1 MATAFSREIDHGE
14 GTSASPRSKFNL
26 TISYSVSDNQITFT
40 SDVTGTYVSLYGS
53 YYHYLNL
60 TIYVNGTAYP
70 VFSEKL
76 LGYRSKSEGPYNK
89 QTFSKSIT
97 TPLLEEGTSATFY
110 AQSTF
115 NQGGSDDSS
124 HTLNMGSDAYQ
135 SSWPGFSWKD
145 LGSGSETTTNISY
158 SLSDYQVG
166 YYYFTPTVN
175 GTVTIYTSEADDSYG
190 GIASTTSDGES
201 QLDLSTSDVNGG
213 SIVTGDD
220 YILAQNDDSGGDSQF
235 KCSDVAVTANTKY
248 EIFVHNYYGDADSGT
263 LHIDFT
269 PYSYFSWVDL
279 GYTST
284 PSNNETVDF
293 DLTSNQVGYYWY
305 YPPGDGTITIYSTG
319 NTDTYG
325 GFGTDM
331 SLSSEKASG
340 DSIVTGESYS
350 CQDDINGSNDRNF
363 ICENIPVTGGDWAG
377 QVFVHG
383 YNNAASGTLH
393 IDFTPYSWVDLG
405 YTYIPSN
412 NETVDFDLTS
422 NQVGYYWYY
431 PPGDGTITIY
441 STGNT
446 DTYGGF
452 GTDMSLSSEKASGDS
467 IVTGESYSCQD
478 DINGSNDRNF
488 ICENIPV
495 TGGDWA
501 GQVFVHGYNN
511 AASGTLHI
519 DFTPSVYIVTFD
531 ANGGNNPPDAL
542 SCAPGESIT
551 MPTEKPTRSGYI
563 FLGWGAGKTSSWTP
577 PGAIVGG
584 TYTPD
589 TTRTL
594 YAIWGYTLT
603 VNPNGGTMISGSDS
617 SGAIETTSSY
627 STIGFTKTST
637 YGRWLG
643 NFTEN
648 RRKYPNTDNYCQPIR
663 TGYTF
668 NNWIVTSG
676 NGSVLYNAPGEN
688 FYSFYNN
695 DKFDSV
701 AHSGSTYGYYYYIN
715 NETNPTHS
723 TITAQWTANT
733 YTVTYDVN
741 GGNALSTTTKT
752 VTYDSTYK
760 TLPTPTRTGYTFKGW
775 YTAASG
781 GTKITASSTVSTA
794 SDHTL
799 YAQWTAKTFT
809 ITFNANGGDTPNPT
823 TKTVTYDSTYRDLAT
838 CTRTGYTFNGWY
850 TADSGGTQVTTDT
863 KVTIAQ
869 NQTLYAQWTVNTYK
883 LTVYPQSGTWEGST
897 SSQSFNIAYNSTR
910 SIPVPTR
917 TGYYFGGWM
926 TSAYGT
932 LDNSSF
938 QQSAILSSSHNLT
951 VYDNNNS
958 GTITIAWIDNTN
970 GDSPTLY
977 GKDYVTITKTT
988 GTASPDLGGFK
999 RTVTPIAGA
1008 TYYHTIYAKI
1018 PKGYTIQKKSGTI
1031 DGTFTWLT
1039 DQAGTGSWKIYAY
1052 KLVVNSSAINLGA
1065 FGYITLKADSGSTTD
1080 AVTWYVGANQITKS
1094 PTAAQTFTP
1103 ATNASYLYAS
1113 WIPNKYSIT
1122 YNANGGFGTTSTS
1135 THYYGYSKKLTK
1147 NAFTRTGYRF
1157 IGWSTQA
1164 SATTATYTDQ
1174 ESVSNLTT
1182 VNEDSITLFAIWKP
1196 IAEMYIAIK
1205 DPTTGK
1211 LEFKPAEKFIYRTS

>member
-284 PSNNETVDF
+284 
-293 DLTSNQVGYYWY
+293 
-305 YPPGDGTITIYSTG
+305 
-319 NTDTYG
+319 
-325 GFGTDM
+325 
-331 SLSSEKASG
+331 
-340 DSIVTGESYS
+340 
-350 CQDDINGSNDRNF
+350 
-363 ICENIPVTGGDWAG
+363 
-377 QVFVHG
+377 
-383 YNNAASGTLH
+383 
-393 IDFTPYSWVDLG
+393 
-405 YTYIPSN
+405 PSN